1 MQRRVLGKISIRS
14 FTISGFALEVN
25 DNVLDIEDNEAKRS
39 KENAR

>member
-14 FTISGFALEVN
+14 FTLSGFGLEVN
-25 DNVLDIEDNEAKRS
+25 DDVLDIEDNESKRS